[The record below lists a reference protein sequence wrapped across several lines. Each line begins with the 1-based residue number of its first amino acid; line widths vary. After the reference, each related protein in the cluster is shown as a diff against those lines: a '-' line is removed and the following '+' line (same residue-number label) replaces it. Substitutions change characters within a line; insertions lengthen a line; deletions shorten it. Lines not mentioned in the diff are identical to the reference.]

1 MSAVETSVVTAQVRQ
16 TSAAPLGLAAFAL
29 NLFLLALAYT
39 GLLPATLAPLFVTCA
54 IFYGAGEFVAGF
66 FEYRIGNSYTGLVFV
81 SFGAFWLAT
90 GSLVLLQLVN
100 IIKFGAATG
109 TAFGVYLIAW
119 TIFVIYLWIGSFFV
133 NRTAAAIFTVLMGVL
148 LAFILGFFGIIPLQI
163 GAWLGVVD
171 ALLAWYMSA
180 GMILN
185 EMTGRMLIP
194 L

>member
-1 MSAVETSVVTAQVRQ
+1 
-16 TSAAPLGLAAFAL
+16 
-29 NLFLLALAYT
+29 
-39 GLLPATLAPLFVTCA
+39 
-54 IFYGAGEFVAGF
+54 
-66 FEYRIGNSYTGLVFV
+66 
-81 SFGAFWLAT
+81 
-90 GSLVLLQLVN
+90 VN
-100 IIKFGAATG
+100 IIRFGTAVG

-133 NRTAAAIFTVLMGVL
+133 GRTAAAIFTVLMGVL
-148 LAFILGFFGIIPLQI
+148 LAFILGFFGLIPLQI

-185 EMTGRMLIP
+185 EMTGRMLVP